1 MWVDLS
7 KDIKPWKLIIWICL
21 TINLFSM
28 NQAKA
33 GRYERIIAQVH
44 DLIQA
49 TDNPISRMAT
59 INALLHHK
67 MQSFFWTGFYLLH
80 NNDLVVGPYQG
91 PLACLKLKRNTG
103 VCWAGINGGQSVVV
117 ADVHKFPGHI
127 ACSPLSRSEIVV
139 PLRNAENQV
148 VGVLDVDSK
157 DLNAFDETDRVY
169 LEKLVA
175 MIYG

>member
-1 MWVDLS
+1 
-7 KDIKPWKLIIWICL
+7 
-21 TINLFSM
+21 M

-33 GRYERIIAQVH
+33 GRYERIIVQVR

-80 NNDLVVGPYQG
+80 HGELVVGPYQG
-91 PLACLKLKRNTG
+91 PLACLKLKKNTG
-103 VCWAGINGGQSVVV
+103 VCWAGINNGEIVVV
-117 ADVHKFPGHI
+117 PDVHQFPGHI

-139 PLRNAENQV
+139 PLRDAGNRII
-148 VGVLDVDSK
+148 GVLDIDSK
-157 DLNAFDETDRVY
+157 DLNAFDEVDRTY
-169 LEKLVA
+169 LEKLVG